1 MDPQILPGLLVA
13 ADARPAA
20 AAALVLD
27 AFEDYNAR
35 FSDITRRA
43 KRHFERRDW
52 RQLAADM
59 QARIRLY
66 DECIRETQGRLDSLL
81 DDGLRSRALW
91 AGMRLE
97 YAARLQDK
105 LDAELYKT
113 WFSTLSRR
121 NFHTRGVD
129 ELVEYVALEREAV
142 DAATPLPPL
151 YSYVVQGDIARTFH
165 ELLDDFRP
173 ASGYADIA
181 RAVDLLATAFRQRV
195 VDHLGAVIQLDMLTA
210 VFYRDRRAYLV
221 GRHVSLQGSAP
232 LVLVLAQS
240 PQGVVADALLTEIA
254 DISALFDYSH
264 SYFHADIAPVGSVV
278 AFMHVLLP
286 RKPLE
291 ELYTVLGRAKQGKT
305 ERYRRLFQH
314 FRQHP
319 CDRLVHAEGKRGMV
333 MLVLTPIRLPV
344 VIKLIRDRFVWPK
357 DMKRRDVEE
366 KYRLVML
373 HDRVGRLVDAQEF
386 RQLRLARTCFPDEV
400 LTELMAECGSSVSE
414 EGDDIVISHCYIQRR
429 LRPLDLYLREVEP
442 EAARRAVLD
451 YGQAIKDLAGSR
463 LFPGDM
469 LLKNFGVSRAGR
481 AIFYDYDE
489 VCGLDDC
496 HFRALPP
503 ARPGEEM
510 LPLEDRVYAAPGD
523 VFPEMFIHFMGVGAE
538 LRSLLGEAHPELFDP
553 AWWQRLQ
560 ARLRSGEYVDVPPYP
575 SRARLL

>member
-1 MDPQILPGLLVA
+1 MDPETLPTLLAA
-13 ADARPAA
+13 ADPRPAA

-43 KRHFERRDW
+43 RRHFERRDW
-52 RQLAADM
+52 RQSMADM
-59 QARIRLY
+59 RARISLY

-81 DDGLRSRALW
+81 DDGIRSRALW
-91 AGMRLE
+91 SSMRLE
-97 YAARLQDK
+97 YAARLNDK

-129 ELVEYVALEREAV
+129 EMVEYVAMEREPV

-151 YSYVVQGDIARTFH
+151 RSYVMQRDRVSVFLA
-165 ELLDDFRP
+165 LLQEFRP
-173 ASGYADIA
+173 GCGYVDMDAAARQLAVVFAQRMNESGT
-181 RAVDLLATAFRQRV
+181 AVL
-195 VDHLGAVIQLDMLTA
+195 QLDMLTA

-221 GRHVSLQGSAP
+221 GRQVSLEGAAP
-232 LVLVLAQS
+232 IVIVLAQS
-240 PQGVVADALLTEIA
+240 ADGVRVDALLTETA

-305 ERYRRLFQH
+305 ERYRRLFLH
-314 FRQHP
+314 FRSHP
-319 CDRLVHAEGKRGMV
+319 DDRLVHAEGKRGMV
-333 MLVLTPIRLPV
+333 MLVMTPIQLPV

-357 DMKRRDVEE
+357 DLKRRDVEE

-386 RQLRLARTCFPDEV
+386 RQLRIGRQFFAPEMLA
-400 LTELMAECGSSVSE
+400 ELMEECGATVSE
-414 EGDDIVISHCYIQRR
+414 DGDDIVISHCYIQRR
-429 LRPLDLYLREVEP
+429 LRPLDLYLREVGP
-442 EAARRAVLD
+442 EAARSAVLD

-496 HFRALPP
+496 HFRALPA

-510 LPLEDRVYAAPGD
+510 LALEDRVYAAPGD
-523 VFPEMFIHFMGVGAE
+523 VFPEMFAHFMGVGAE
-538 LRSLLGEAHPELFDP
+538 LRACLREAHHELFEP
-553 AWWQRLQ
+553 AWWQALQ
-560 ARLRSGEYVDVPPYP
+560 ARLRTGEYVDVPPYP
-575 SRARLL
+575 ARTRLS